1 MSNQRLPLA
10 TPDFDT
16 IKESL
21 KDYLSTQPELRD
33 YDFEGS
39 VLSVVLDTL
48 AYNSHMNAFY
58 LNMVGNENFLS
69 TAVKRSSVVNNAKDL
84 GYSPRTAVSARAK
97 LDLQFTPDGTPAN
110 AITIPK
116 GFVFG
121 SAAGSKVYIFNV
133 IDDCVANYDSIAG
146 KYTIKG
152 LPIYEGRR
160 FTHTYSVGPNGVTD
174 PTLGGCVIP
183 NIGVDSTSM
192 KVFVNVPSAGAEFV
206 QYKQYD
212 KTLVVGNTSRVYF
225 TKENENELT
234 TVTFGD
240 GILGFKPPAG
250 STVRIEY
257 IVSSGSE
264 GNGIRVFQAGQ
275 VIPGVTLTSLTCTQ
289 TASGGIERESV
300 SSIKFNAVNSF
311 ESMGRGVTEDDY
323 AFLTKSVYPSAKSV
337 IAWGG
342 QRNDPPANGKVFIS
356 VQPSSGTVIDDE
368 DKAAIEEYLIKA
380 GVVTVTPEI
389 VDPDYVFV
397 DTTTAFTYSATASTI
412 LAGELETAIKNT
424 IIAYNDANLNSF
436 KSMLRYSNL
445 LTAIDSTDN
454 GIVSNI
460 TTYTLAKR
468 FYAKPGVSVFGEL
481 KFSNKIAV
489 GSVKSST
496 FTYGTFTSCSF
507 KSGVGSNLNIVNTVG
522 GIDTIIVSKAGT
534 IDYDT
539 GNITINPMKTG
550 AANMSYFDDML
561 QSPYI
566 RIMAT
571 PVESNVSSNH
581 NQIVTIENISVN
593 GRSV

>member
-1 MSNQRLPLA
+1 M
-10 TPDFDT
+10 
-16 IKESL
+16 
-21 KDYLSTQPELRD
+21 
-33 YDFEGS
+33 
-39 VLSVVLDTL
+39 
-48 AYNSHMNAFY
+48 
-58 LNMVGNENFLS
+58 
-69 TAVKRSSVVNNAKDL
+69 
-84 GYSPRTAVSARAK
+84 
-97 LDLQFTPDGTPAN
+97 
-110 AITIPK
+110 
-116 GFVFG
+116 
-121 SAAGSKVYIFNV
+121 
-133 IDDCVANYDSIAG
+133 
-146 KYTIKG
+146 
-152 LPIYEGRR
+152 
-160 FTHTYSVGPNGVTD
+160 
-174 PTLGGCVIP
+174 
-183 NIGVDSTSM
+183 
-192 KVFVNVPSAGAEFV
+192 
-206 QYKQYD
+206 
-212 KTLVVGNTSRVYF
+212 
-225 TKENENELT
+225 
-234 TVTFGD
+234 
-240 GILGFKPPAG
+240 
-250 STVRIEY
+250 
-257 IVSSGSE
+257 
-264 GNGIRVFQAGQ
+264 
-275 VIPGVTLTSLTCTQ
+275 
-289 TASGGIERESV
+289 
-300 SSIKFNAVNSF
+300 
-311 ESMGRGVTEDDY
+311 
-323 AFLTKSVYPSAKSV
+323 
-337 IAWGG
+337 
-342 QRNDPPANGKVFIS
+342 FIS

-522 GIDTIIVSKAGT
+522 GIDTIIVSKAGA
-534 IDYDT
+534 IDYDA

-566 RIMAT
+566 RITAT